1 MKSEDDAQGA
11 IAPYSGIQKHVG
23 FVLQLRDHFFRYNGE
38 NETFFE
44 ELPIVSS
51 FG

>member
-11 IAPYSGIQKHVG
+11 IAPIFWNTKTHWIRTT
-23 FVLQLRDHFFRYNGE
+23 LRDHFFRYNGE

-44 ELPIVSS
+44 EIPIVS
-51 FG
+51 

>member
-11 IAPYSGIQKHVG
+11 IAQIFWNTKHIG

-44 ELPIVSS
+44 RLVIISS